1 MRVMGIGKRIG
12 ARDAGFTLFE
22 LLVVIAIFSVL
33 TGIGTTVFF
42 RMTSLSQR
50 LKIQQELG
58 RAADGFF
65 ERVQDDLDQLLPAS
79 LAGPTVQSVT
89 REAEDSIRYFD
100 RSLADD
106 TLRLMVSST
115 GPNGEV
121 LPPRQVTYRI
131 DRVAHSLKRVQSDET
146 TSVESDV
153 IAGADTVRLRFEFAG
168 EDNGQWRTGWS
179 SPEPPRAIRASLV
192 VAHSSQP
199 DIQIARK
206 MTFAVRTR

>member
-1 MRVMGIGKRIG
+1 MRVMGFRKPAGDRG
-12 ARDAGFTLFE
+12 EGFTLFE

-33 TGIGTTVFF
+33 TGIGTTVFY

-65 ERVQDDLDQLLPAS
+65 EQVQDDMDRLLPAS
-79 LAGPTVQSVT
+79 LAGQTVHSAT
-89 REAEDSIRYFD
+89 REAQAPQRYFD
-100 RSLADD
+100 NPDD
-106 TLRLMVSST
+106 TLRLLVAGK
-115 GPNGEV
+115 GPNGEL
-121 LPPRQVTYRI
+121 LPPRHVTYRV
-131 DRVAHSLKRVQSDET
+131 DRVDQTLVRVVGEES
-146 TSVESDV
+146 TSVTTKV
-153 IAGADTVRLRFEFAG
+153 IPDADTVRLRFEFAG

-192 VAHSSQP
+192 VAHTSQP

-206 MTFAVRTR
+206 MTFAVRAR